1 MHKLRTKKLGGALAP
16 RSVVHIMLTVV
27 VICSFFPM
35 MSHAGTNLRARG
47 TSSIYIEAYVNFIA
61 ATTFELFQMMFQ
73 LTQLP
78 NGDIGIGTNQKVK
91 NLTNKEV
98 LAQVSGASIVIRGIE
113 GEMVQVSCS
122 TEGALSNGIEKMPI
136 SNVEVAA
143 GKKNTGDY
151 GEGIQCAGATLPT
164 ISHVIGNQ
172 QDENTLYIG
181 VRLQVNDKLAAAR
194 YSTSNPEGKPVAF
207 EINYI

>member
-1 MHKLRTKKLGGALAP
+1 MGKLTVQKLGGAFAT
-16 RSVVHIMLTVV
+16 RSAAHVMLTVIV
-27 VICSFFPM
+27 LFSFFPM
-35 MSHAGTNLRARG
+35 MSYAGTNLRARG
-47 TSSIYIEAYVNFIA
+47 TSSIYIEAYVSFIA

-91 NLTNKEV
+91 NLNNKEV
-98 LAQVSGASIVIRGIE
+98 LAQVSGASVIIKGIE

-122 TEGALSNGIEKMPI
+122 NEGALSNGSQKMPI

-151 GEGIQCAGATLPT
+151 GEGIQCVGADLAA
-164 ISHVIGNQ
+164 ISHVIGDQ

-181 VRLQVNDKLAAAR
+181 VRLQVKDTLAAAR
-194 YSTSNPEGKPVAF
+194 YSTSNAEGKPVAF